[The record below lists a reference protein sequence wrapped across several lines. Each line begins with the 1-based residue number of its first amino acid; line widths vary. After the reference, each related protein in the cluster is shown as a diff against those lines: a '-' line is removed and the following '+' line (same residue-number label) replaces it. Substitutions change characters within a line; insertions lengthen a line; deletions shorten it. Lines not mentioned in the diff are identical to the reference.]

1 MRFFLHKY
9 GATLQTPD
17 KLDDI
22 IDGELEEGIIWEV
35 SWSKYLSYVK
45 RNQELRDMKFGRVL
59 NPDRW
64 EVFIHAKY
72 YPKEY
77 QMEDRI
83 SEKHNK
89 KYAATV

>member
-1 MRFFLHKY
+1 MRFFIHRS

-22 IDGELEEGIIWEV
+22 FQYELECGIIEECAWTWYISTVKQNKEAAERRFGNAKNPDLWEV
-35 SWSKYLSYVK
+35 Y
-45 RNQELRDMKFGRVL
+45 
-59 NPDRW
+59 
-64 EVFIHAKY
+64 IHAKY

-89 KYAATV
+89 KYASV